1 MRPARLRCC
10 LLAAS
15 WLAASACLALPA
27 PNTVR
32 GVTVRPAQIYI
43 SPDSSAA
50 KLAEIDRGREVAVLE
65 TSREW
70 VHVFASLGPER
81 DVTGWMLDKGVIRT
95 STPNGDAILYGAAAD
110 SEAEASRPRGR
121 RNAAQDAMNL
131 YARMA
136 EYFPQSPRAG
146 EALYRSADI
155 RWQLDKLDL
164 IGRPSA
170 KEKDP
175 HLREPLEEHYM
186 KEVIKKFPR
195 TRWAD
200 LAAFHLIDNK
210 LCGEWQ
216 GSHDC
221 PEKESDLYLKY
232 AREHPDSPATPE
244 ALYDAA
250 TRLADLIEIYRTE
263 EQPGKSQEAR
273 NRALRVS
280 QDLATRFPQSDWG
293 ARGQTLLYMLQQNI
307 PVYGN
312 IVE

>member
-1 MRPARLRCC
+1 VSKAVARVTL
-10 LLAAS
+10 LLAAM
-15 WLAASACLALPA
+15 WLAWAAVAHAA

-32 GVTVRPAQIYI
+32 GVTVRQAQIYI
-43 SPDSSAA
+43 NPDPAAA

-65 TSREW
+65 TSRNW
-70 VHVFASLGPER
+70 VHVFANLGPEH
-81 DVTGWMLDKGVIRT
+81 DVTGWMLDKGVIRS

-110 SEAEASRPRGR
+110 SEAEASRAHGR

-136 EYFPQSPRAG
+136 EYFPQSPRAA
-146 EALYRSADI
+146 EALYRAADI

-164 IGRPSA
+164 AGRPSA

-186 KEVIKKFPR
+186 KEVIKKYPH
-195 TRWAD
+195 TKWAD

-216 GSHDC
+216 GTHDC
-221 PEKESDLYLKY
+221 PEKESEIYLKY

-250 TRLADLIEIYRTE
+250 MRLADLIEIYKTE
-263 EQPGKSQEAR
+263 EQPAKSQDAAS
-273 NRALRVS
+273 RATRVC
-280 QDLATRFPQSDWG
+280 QELASRFPQSDWG
-293 ARGQTLLYMLQQNI
+293 ARGQALLYMVQQNI
-307 PVYGN
+307 PVFGN
-312 IVE
+312 VVE

>member
-1 MRPARLRCC
+1 MTRARLRCC

-15 WLAASACLALPA
+15 WLFGSACLALAA

-43 SPDSSAA
+43 SPDPSAPR
-50 KLAEIDRGREVAVLE
+50 LAEIDRGREVAVLE

-70 VHVFASLGPER
+70 VHVFASLGEER

-110 SEAEASRPRGR
+110 SEVEASRPRGR

-164 IGRPSA
+164 VGRPSA

-175 HLREPLEEHYM
+175 HLREPLEERYM

-195 TRWAD
+195 TKWAD

-280 QDLATRFPQSDWG
+280 QDLATRFSQSDWG